1 MANETIDNVP
11 DAPGDAEWRVLN
23 GIFEG
28 ADQRPP
34 IRAALDGIIGA
45 RCAEEGRQRADSDQ
59 DDPDRD
65 APRSSRHSAE
75 IFA

>member
-45 RCAEEGRQRADSDQ
+45 RCAEEGANVQIVTKMILIEMLHEALDI
-59 DDPDRD
+59 P
-65 APRSSRHSAE
+65 PE